1 LFEQLD
7 GKIYTKAEL
16 LNMKPLALAFVG
28 DCVYELYIRN
38 FLITEKYRDV
48 NELHRKSVFYVK
60 AKAQAYI
67 LHTLEEELTEDE
79 QNFVRRGRNAHPHT
93 VPKNAN
99 VIDYR
104 YATAY
109 EALIGYLYL
118 SGNSERLRYI
128 LEKSVEIGRMR
139 NESGK

>member
-1 LFEQLD
+1 MFEQLD

-28 DCVYELYIRN
+28 DCVYELYRRN

>member
-1 LFEQLD
+1 MFEQLD
-7 GKIYTKAEL
+7 GKIYTKSEL

-128 LEKSVEIGRMR
+128 LEKSVKIGRMR

>member
-1 LFEQLD
+1 MFEQLD

-118 SGNSERLRYI
+118 SGNNERLRYI

>member
-1 LFEQLD
+1 MHE
-7 GKIYTKAEL
+7 
-16 LNMKPLALAFVG
+16 
-28 DCVYELYIRN
+28 
-38 FLITEKYRDV
+38 
-48 NELHRKSVFYVK
+48 
-60 AKAQAYI
+60 
-67 LHTLEEELTEDE
+67 LEEELTEDE

-118 SGNSERLRYI
+118 SGNNERLRYI

>member
-1 LFEQLD
+1 MFEQLD
-7 GKIYTKAEL
+7 GKIYTKAER

-128 LEKSVEIGRMR
+128 LEKSVKIGRMR

>member
-1 LFEQLD
+1 MFEQLD

-128 LEKSVEIGRMR
+128 LEKSIEIGRMR

>member
-1 LFEQLD
+1 MFEELNN
-7 GKIYTKAEL
+7 KKYSKADIL
-16 LNMKPLALAFVG
+16 QMKPLALAFVG
-28 DCVYELYIRN
+28 DCVYELYVRN

-48 NELHRKSVFYVK
+48 NELHRKSVFFVK

-67 LHTLEEELTEDE
+67 LHMLEEELTEDE

-93 VPKNAN
+93 VPKNAD
-99 VIDYR
+99 VVDYR

-118 SGNSERLRYI
+118 SGNSERLDYI
-128 LEKSVEIGRMR
+128 LSKSIEIGRMR
-139 NESGK
+139 DESRK

>member
-1 LFEQLD
+1 MFEQLD

-60 AKAQAYI
+60 AKAQAHI

-128 LEKSVEIGRMR
+128 LEKSVKIGRMR

>member
-1 LFEQLD
+1 MFEQLD

-128 LEKSVEIGRMR
+128 LEKSVIIGRMR

>member
-1 LFEQLD
+1 MFEQLD
-7 GKIYTKAEL
+7 SKIYTKAEL

>member
-1 LFEQLD
+1 MFEQLD

-118 SGNSERLRYI
+118 SGNRERLRYI

>member
-1 LFEQLD
+1 MFEQLD

-128 LEKSVEIGRMR
+128 LEKSVKIGRMR

>member
-1 LFEQLD
+1 MFEQLD

>member
-1 LFEQLD
+1 MFEQLD

-67 LHTLEEELTEDE
+67 LHALEEELTEDE

-118 SGNSERLRYI
+118 SGNNERLRYI

>member
-1 LFEQLD
+1 MFEQLD

-118 SGNSERLRYI
+118 SGNSERLRFI